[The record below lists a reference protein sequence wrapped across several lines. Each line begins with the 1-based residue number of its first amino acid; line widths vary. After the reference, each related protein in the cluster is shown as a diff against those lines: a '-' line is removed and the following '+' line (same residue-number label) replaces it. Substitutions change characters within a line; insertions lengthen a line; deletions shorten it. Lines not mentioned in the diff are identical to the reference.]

1 MKKIIYKTLDI
12 EEFDFDNTY
21 IIHSNAI
28 RYSKYAFSK
37 THFGSSKV
45 KVDIANIPPLPKE
58 LIRPRNINFPNMQK
72 HNSIK
77 LLPDN
82 TAESELPREIAFH
95 PNEIIVKDSTILES
109 GFFAYDYEELLN
121 VISEYGN
128 KLYISFDRD
137 VSKYLNET
145 IDILHYQLSRQPI
158 DIRKKAINILIKFCN
173 EFGFP
178 FNTKSSFL
186 PDYEIMNNILPQLL
200 LIHLVNAIYTTI
212 SFLDSLNSL
221 NYDGEFLTSKAD
233 YLTELKNTLKM
244 TISDFDKKVFD
255 EETEIKL
262 KFELTDYKIALLNA
276 INTYSI
282 FFHEPK
288 KLAFSNDET
297 NCFIYFSDN
306 LLDLA
311 WFSCINQIT
320 SDFKQGKRKKCKC
333 GNEFIARNNQIRC
346 PDCMKKYGSQQSQ
359 ENTKHNKKKLILEI
373 LAISKNYI
381 FKDTSIT
388 SKLLE
393 LKKLKDTGTI
403 NNIDQHKFLINKE
416 LKPLKNKILLEIEL
430 GNYTLK

>member
-1 MKKIIYKTLDI
+1 MEKIIYESLDI
-12 EEFDFDNTY
+12 EESEFDNNY
-21 IIHSNAI
+21 VIHSNALRYKKY
-28 RYSKYAFSK
+28 RYSE
-37 THFGSSKV
+37 THYS
-45 KVDIANIPPLPKE
+45 N
-58 LIRPRNINFPNMQK
+58 
-72 HNSIK
+72 
-77 LLPDN
+77 N
-82 TAESELPREIAFH
+82 TQLPREFNFH
-95 PNEIIVKDSTILES
+95 PNEIIVSEPTILEH

-145 IDILHYQLSRQPI
+145 IDIFHYKLSRQPI

-186 PDYEIMNNILPQLL
+186 PDYEIMSNILPQLL

-346 PDCMKKYGSQQSQ
+346 PSCMKKHDSRKNTQQ
-359 ENTKHNKKKLILEI
+359 NKKNIILDILE
-373 LAISKNYI
+373 ISKNYI
-381 FKDTSIT
+381 FTDTSIVL
-388 SKLLE
+388 KLLEFKELKATGKIENIEEHKYKIKE
-393 LKKLKDTGTI
+393 LKKLKS
-403 NNIDQHKFLINKE
+403 NIQ
-416 LKPLKNKILLEIEL
+416 LEIEL